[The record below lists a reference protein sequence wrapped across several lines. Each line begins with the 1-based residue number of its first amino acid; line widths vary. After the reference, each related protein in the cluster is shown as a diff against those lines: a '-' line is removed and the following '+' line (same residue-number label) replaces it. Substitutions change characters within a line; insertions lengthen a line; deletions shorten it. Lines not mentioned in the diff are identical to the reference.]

1 VVETGQVTDPG
12 LICRLKFA
20 SGWGSCFGEKALLS
34 LMEIFVRSEHQQ
46 EKWFMYGSCSS
57 ERVGA
62 VGRGMHFWCFGGR

>member
-1 VVETGQVTDPG
+1 MVETGQVTDPG

-46 EKWFMYGSCSS
+46 KNGSCMVHVQVK
-57 ERVGA
+57 ELAR
-62 VGRGMHFWCFGGR
+62 